1 MDLRQDYQKIREKEG
16 TFKDPYPVLVSRE
29 TGDGGKVGV
38 LTEVTRQIAARMV
51 VDGTAQEAS
60 EEQAREFRKQQAEVL
75 RLAQEAAEAAK
86 VQVTVVTTEEF
97 KRIRG
102 GKPGKE

>member
-1 MDLRQDYQKIREKEG
+1 MDLTQYYQKIREKEAA
-16 TFKDPYPVLVSRE
+16 FKDAYPVLASRE

-51 VDGTAQEAS
+51 VDGTAQEVS
-60 EEQAREFRKQQAEVL
+60 EEQAKEFRKQQSEGL
-75 RLAQEAAEAAK
+75 RLAQEAAEANK

-97 KRIRG
+97 KRIKG

>member
-1 MDLRQDYQKIREKEG
+1 MDLRQYYQKIREKEAA
-16 TFKDPYPVLVSRE
+16 FKDPYPVLVSRE

-38 LTEVTRQIAARMV
+38 LTEVTCQIAARMV